1 MLLALYFLIGTFFGI
16 VVLGNLWISGKT
28 SWLGA
33 CFVAAV
39 VMVAWPVGLAFY
51 ILLGATG
58 PLLHRLGLLRE

>member
-1 MLLALYFLIGTFFGI
+1 MFLALYLLIGAFFGI
-16 VVLGNLWISGKT
+16 LVLGNLWLSGKT

-39 VMVAWPVGLAFY
+39 VLVAWPVGLAFY

-58 PLLHRLGLLRE
+58 ALLYRLRLLRE